1 MMTIFPQR
9 LNNASSMFISMQN
22 FKNFIQFHP
31 VNFYISLEKR
41 KKSQCL
47 CNDMTDLR
55 KIWRADAE
63 YVSRARPIKNCIS
76 KIQDN
81 GQLIRSRPVQY
92 HQEILQFVD
101 FQDGGCESSWN
112 SEKEIFNSQ
121 LLQRHVLCYHDQF
134 CGDQLN
140 CCKDIAFFAFFK

>member
-1 MMTIFPQR
+1 
-9 LNNASSMFISMQN
+9 
-22 FKNFIQFHP
+22 
-31 VNFYISLEKR
+31 
-41 KKSQCL
+41 
-47 CNDMTDLR
+47 MTDLR

-63 YVSRARPIKNCIS
+63 YVSRAPPIKNCIS

-140 CCKDIAFFAFFK
+140 CCKDIAFFCVFQVKCTNSLHDCN